1 MLKAARGQVRVF
13 SSSFNF
19 SLGDFQYE
27 NLNIR
32 IFLGLTPKNEMPHGI
47 FFMHDI
53 IFLIKVFTDS

>member
-47 FFMHDI
+47 FFMQNI
-53 IFLIKVFTDS
+53 IFF